1 MTAACRRPALARHLH
16 HRTIVIPWQEDAL
29 SVGPQGANRLQE
41 RLSELELDAFL
52 VTLPTNMRY
61 LVGFTG
67 DVGLLLVTR
76 DAAALAVDGRYTE
89 HARREVGAVPV
100 REVRGEWSAALAGL
114 AADYSARRVGFE
126 SDHVTVAQL
135 DRLSKGA
142 PDVQL
147 QPFSGVVQALR
158 ARKSPEE
165 IEVLKQ
171 AIALTDETM
180 DALRDWLRPG
190 VTEREAVWFVES
202 YIRTHGGEAV
212 AFDPI
217 VGAGPNGAM
226 AHARPS
232 DRPIGRQEPI
242 VVDIGARVDGYHGD
256 LTRTLWIGAPT
267 DRFSELYALV
277 LDAQRTAEAGI
288 RAGMSG
294 READGLARAVIA
306 AAGYGE
312 QFSHSLGHGVGL
324 AIHEEPRLSQLA
336 DATLETGAV
345 VSVEP
350 GVYFPD
356 WGGIRIE
363 DLVVIEEGGALVLT
377 RSAKEPWLAE

>member
-1 MTAACRRPALARHLH
+1 M
-16 HRTIVIPWQEDAL
+16 
-29 SVGPQGANRLQE
+29 SVGPQGVEQLQGRLDS
-41 RLSELELDAFL
+41 LGLDAFL

-67 DVGLLLVTR
+67 DVGLLLITKQAVE
-76 DAAALAVDGRYTE
+76 LAVDGRYTE

-100 REVRGEWSAALAGL
+100 REIRGEWAAGL
-114 AADYSARRVGFE
+114 AQLIADHAVQQVGFE
-126 SDHVTVAQL
+126 GDEVTVSQHRRWTKEL
-135 DRLSKGA
+135 GESIHLEPLSGT
-142 PDVQL
+142 
-147 QPFSGVVQALR
+147 VQALR
-158 ARKSPEE
+158 TRKSPEE
-165 IEVLKQ
+165 IEVLTW
-171 AIALTDETM
+171 AIELTDDTM
-180 DALRDWLRPG
+180 AALRDWLRPG

-202 YIRTHGGEAV
+202 YIRTHGAEAV

-242 VVDIGARVDGYHGD
+242 VVDIGARVEGYHGD
-256 LTRTLWIGAPT
+256 LTRTLWFGEPT
-267 DRFSELYALV
+267 DKFTTLYELV
-277 LDAQRTAEAGI
+277 LDAQLKAEQGI
-288 RAGMSG
+288 KAGMSG
-294 READGLARAVIA
+294 KEADSLARTVIEA
-306 AAGYGE
+306 GGYGE

-336 DATLETGAV
+336 DAPLDPGTV

-350 GVYFPD
+350 GVYFPE

-363 DLVVIEEGGALVLT
+363 DVVVIKEGGVQVLT
-377 RSAKEPWLAE
+377 RSPKEPWLAE

>member
-1 MTAACRRPALARHLH
+1 MARHLH
-16 HRTIVIPWQEDAL
+16 HRTHVIPWQEEAL
-29 SVGPQGANRLQE
+29 AVGPQRVNSLQE
-41 RLSELELDAFL
+41 RLEALGLDAFL
-52 VTLPTNMRY
+52 VTLPTNIRY

-67 DVGLLLVTR
+67 DLGLLLVTR
-76 DAAALAVDGRYTE
+76 DAVELAVDGRYTE

-100 REVRGEWSAALAGL
+100 REVRGEWAAALAGL
-114 AADYSARRVGFE
+114 AANHSVGHIGYE
-126 SDHVTVAQL
+126 GDHVTVSQL
-135 DRLSKGA
+135 ERLAEGA
-142 PDVQL
+142 PGVQL
-147 QPFSGVVQALR
+147 EPFSGTVLALR

-165 IEVLKQ
+165 IEALVQ

-180 DALRDWLRPG
+180 AALRDWLRPG

-217 VGAGPNGAM
+217 VAAGRNGAM

-242 VVDIGARVDGYHGD
+242 VVDIGARVEGYHGD
-256 LTRTLWIGAPT
+256 LTRTLWFGTPT
-267 DRFSELYALV
+267 DRFNELYNLV
-277 LDAQRTAEAGI
+277 LEAQLTAEDGI
-288 RAGMSG
+288 KAGMSG
-294 READGLARAVIA
+294 KEADGLARAVIE

-312 QFSHSLGHGVGL
+312 RFSHSLGHGVGL

-336 DATLETGAV
+336 EGTLETGAV

-363 DLVVIEEGGALVLT
+363 DLVVIEDGGVRVLT